1 MSSLGATFILMNAQK
16 LSLLFNYHFD
26 IQSINIPFSFL
37 AALVGYATG
46 LNFLTSFIV
55 SLVTGGYFLAS
66 YFYEKRRKH
75 EYYFYYNK
83 GFTRAGLIA
92 YSWLLDGLVAFLIA
106 IIKSIIR

>member
-1 MSSLGATFILMNAQK
+1 MNARQF
-16 LSLLFNYHFD
+16 SLLFNYHLE

-46 LNFLTSFIV
+46 WNFLTSFIV

-66 YFYEKRRKH
+66 YFFERRRKH

-83 GFTRAGLIA
+83 GLTRTGLIA
-92 YSWLLDGLVAFLIA
+92 YSWLLAGLLAFLIA
-106 IIKSIIR
+106 IVKSIIR